1 MKNLQIKSRITPR
14 TSRTLDTYL
23 KDIAQLPLLTLE
35 EEFSLAQRIHAGD
48 ERALD
53 RMVQGNLRFVVS
65 VAKNYQNM
73 GLDLEDLI
81 SAGNMGL
88 VTAAKRFDE
97 TRGFKFCS
105 YAVWWIRQAILQA
118 ISKEGRTVALPANQ
132 LNLLSK
138 IGRETARLEQE
149 LQRTPTRAELV
160 ERLEANEEHVNW
172 LMQTSERPLSLDA
185 PLQSDGEV
193 MRIDTI
199 ADTSS
204 ARTDDTLMQESLRNE
219 IADVLSR
226 LPDNERNI
234 IRMSFGI
241 DHPHPCSLDE
251 MAMQMKLTRE
261 RVRQLQNKALLRLK
275 RSSSTNKLKMYL

>member
-241 DHPHPCSLDE
+241 DHSHPCSLDE
-251 MAMQMKLTRE
+251 IAMQMKLTRE

>member
-14 TSRTLDTYL
+14 KSKTLDTYL
-23 KDIAQLPLLTLE
+23 RDIAQLPLLTLQ
-35 EEFSLAQRIHAGD
+35 EEFELAQRIHSGD
-48 ERALD
+48 ELALE

-105 YAVWWIRQAILQA
+105 YAVWWIRQSILQA
-118 ISKEGRTVALPANQ
+118 ISKEGRTVSLPANQ
-132 LNLLSK
+132 LSLLSK
-138 IGRETARLEQE
+138 MGQETSRLEQE
-149 LQRTPTRAELV
+149 LHRTPTAEEV
-160 ERLEANEEHVNW
+160 SERLEANEEHVRW
-172 LMQTSERPLSLDA
+172 LLHTSARPVSLDA
-185 PLQSDGEV
+185 PVLGDEGS

-199 ADTSS
+199 AYKSS
-204 ARTDDTLMQESLRNE
+204 RTDESLMAESLRTEINNALTILPQNE
-219 IADVLSR
+219 Q
-226 LPDNERNI
+226 NI

-241 DHPHPCSLDE
+241 GQPHPYSMDE
-251 MAMQMKLTRE
+251 IAMKMNLTRE
-261 RVRQLQNKALLRLK
+261 RVRQIQVKALTRLR
-275 RSSSTNKLKMYL
+275 RSSNRETLKMYL

>member
-1 MKNLQIKSRITPR
+1 MKNLQIKSQITPR
-14 TSRTLDTYL
+14 TSKTLDTYL
-23 KDIAQLPLLTLE
+23 KDIAQLPLLSLE
-35 EEFSLAQRIHAGD
+35 EEFCLAQRIHAGD

-199 ADTSS
+199 ADT
-204 ARTDDTLMQESLRNE
+204 RTDDTLMQESLRNE

-251 MAMQMKLTRE
+251 IAMQMKLTRE

>member
-14 TSRTLDTYL
+14 TSRTIDTYL
-23 KDIAQLPLLTLE
+23 RDIAQLPLLTLQ
-35 EEFSLAQRIHAGD
+35 EEFELAQRIHTGD
-48 ERALD
+48 ERALE

-105 YAVWWIRQAILQA
+105 YAVWWIRQSILQV
-118 ISKEGRTVALPANQ
+118 ISKDGRTVSLPANQ
-132 LNLLSK
+132 VSLLSK
-138 IGRETARLEQE
+138 MGQETSRLEQE
-149 LQRTPTRAELV
+149 LHRAPTAEEV
-160 ERLEANEEHVNW
+160 TERLEANEEHVRW
-172 LMQTSERPLSLDA
+172 LLHTSERPVSLDA
-185 PLQSDGEV
+185 PVLGDEGS

-199 ADTSS
+199 ADKSS
-204 ARTDDTLMQESLRNE
+204 RTDESLMAESLRTEINNALTILPQNE
-219 IADVLSR
+219 Q
-226 LPDNERNI
+226 NI

-241 DHPHPCSLDE
+241 GQPHPYSMDE
-251 MAMQMKLTRE
+251 IAMKMNLTRE
-261 RVRQLQNKALLRLK
+261 RVRQIQVKALTRLR
-275 RSSSTNKLKMYL
+275 RSSNRETLKMYL

>member
-1 MKNLQIKSRITPR
+1 MRNLQIKSRITPR
-14 TSRTLDTYL
+14 TSQTLDSYL
-23 KDIAQLPLLTLE
+23 RDIAQFPLLTLQ
-35 EEFSLAQRIHAGD
+35 EEFELAQRIRSGD
-48 ERALD
+48 KRALD

-118 ISKEGRTVALPANQ
+118 ISKEARTVALPANQ

-138 IGRETARLEQE
+138 IGRETSRLEQE
-149 LQRTPTRAELV
+149 LQRTPTETELMD
-160 ERLEANEEHVNW
+160 RLNANEEHINW

-185 PLQSDGEV
+185 PLQSNGEV
-193 MRIDTI
+193 IRIDTI

-204 ARTDDTLMQESLRNE
+204 ARTDDALMQESLRNE
-219 IADVLSR
+219 IADALSI

-241 DHPHPCSLDE
+241 ERPHPCSLDE
-251 MAMQMKLTRE
+251 IAMRMNLTRE

-275 RSSSTNKLKMYL
+275 RSSSTNRLKMYL

>member
-14 TSRTLDTYL
+14 TSKTLDTYL
-23 KDIAQLPLLTLE
+23 RDIAQLPLLTLQ
-35 EEFSLAQRIHAGD
+35 EEFELAQRIRSGD
-48 ERALD
+48 ERALE

-105 YAVWWIRQAILQA
+105 YAVWWIRQSILQA
-118 ISKEGRTVALPANQ
+118 ISKEGRTVSLPANQ
-132 LNLLSK
+132 LSLLSK
-138 IGRETARLEQE
+138 MGQEASRLEQE
-149 LQRTPTRAELV
+149 LHRPPTAEEV
-160 ERLEANEEHVNW
+160 TERLEANEEHVRW
-172 LMQTSERPLSLDA
+172 LLHTSERPVSLDA
-185 PLQSDGEV
+185 PVLGDEGS

-199 ADTSS
+199 ADKSS
-204 ARTDDTLMQESLRNE
+204 RTDESLMADSLRTEIDNALTILPQNE
-219 IADVLSR
+219 Q
-226 LPDNERNI
+226 NI

-241 DHPHPCSLDE
+241 GQPYPYSMDE
-251 MAMQMKLTRE
+251 IAMKMNLTRE
-261 RVRQLQNKALLRLK
+261 RVRQIQVKALTRLR
-275 RSSSTNKLKMYL
+275 RSSNRETLKMYL

>member
-14 TSRTLDTYL
+14 TSKTLDTYL
-23 KDIAQLPLLTLE
+23 RDIAQLPLLTLQ
-35 EEFSLAQRIHAGD
+35 EEFELAQRIRSGD
-48 ERALD
+48 ERALE

-105 YAVWWIRQAILQA
+105 YAVWWIRQSILQA
-118 ISKEGRTVALPANQ
+118 ISKEGRTVSLPANQ
-132 LNLLSK
+132 LSLLSK
-138 IGRETARLEQE
+138 MGQEASRLEQE
-149 LQRTPTRAELV
+149 LHRPPTAEEV
-160 ERLEANEEHVNW
+160 TERLEANEEHVRW
-172 LMQTSERPLSLDA
+172 LLHTSERPVSLDA
-185 PLQSDGEV
+185 PVLGDEGS

-199 ADTSS
+199 ADKSS
-204 ARTDDTLMQESLRNE
+204 RTDESLMAESLRTEIDNALTILPQNE
-219 IADVLSR
+219 Q
-226 LPDNERNI
+226 NI

-241 DHPHPCSLDE
+241 GQPHPYSMDE
-251 MAMQMKLTRE
+251 IAMKMNLTRE
-261 RVRQLQNKALLRLK
+261 RVRQIQVKALTRLR
-275 RSSSTNKLKMYL
+275 RSSNRETLKMYL

>member
-14 TSRTLDTYL
+14 SSRTIDTHL
-23 KDIAQLPLLTLE
+23 RDIAQLPLLTLQ
-35 EEFSLAQRIHAGD
+35 EEFELAQRIHTGD
-48 ERALD
+48 ERALE

-105 YAVWWIRQAILQA
+105 YAVWWIRQSILQA
-118 ISKEGRTVALPANQ
+118 ISKEGRTVTLPANQ
-132 LNLLSK
+132 LSLLSK
-138 IGRETARLEQE
+138 MGQETSRLEQE
-149 LQRTPTRAELV
+149 LHRAPTAEEV
-160 ERLEANEEHVNW
+160 TERLEANEEHVRW
-172 LMQTSERPLSLDA
+172 LLHTSERPVSLDA
-185 PLQSDGEV
+185 PVLGDEGS

-199 ADTSS
+199 ADKSS
-204 ARTDDTLMQESLRNE
+204 RTDESLMAESLRTEINNALTILPQNE
-219 IADVLSR
+219 Q
-226 LPDNERNI
+226 NI

-241 DHPHPCSLDE
+241 GQPHPYSMDE
-251 MAMQMKLTRE
+251 IAMKMNLTRE
-261 RVRQLQNKALLRLK
+261 RVRQIQVKALTRLR
-275 RSSSTNKLKMYL
+275 RSSNRETLKMYL